1 MLGSWVPGPILGV
14 PGPKSHLEI
23 LGFRV
28 PGSHLQMSWIPGFT
42 FQLCRKFRN
51 YPGVAC
57 KQHRNLL
64 ANIIKVMVLNIE
76 QQYGI
81 RQVYLLTFDWYFLG
95 DLSHSFKTLSQGNI
109 PVLPESNTLALINNL
124 QLICNRFSTIFKSCI
139 KTRIMQLSVF
149 VANDQNRDLGT
160 FPCQQM
166 KMVPK
171 GSMNIF
177 SVFFKNIP

>member
-1 MLGSWVPGPILGV
+1 M
-14 PGPKSHLEI
+14 
-23 LGFRV
+23 
-28 PGSHLQMSWIPGFT
+28 
-42 FQLCRKFRN
+42 
-51 YPGVAC
+51 
-57 KQHRNLL
+57 
-64 ANIIKVMVLNIE
+64 
-76 QQYGI
+76 
-81 RQVYLLTFDWYFLG
+81 
-95 DLSHSFKTLSQGNI
+95 
-109 PVLPESNTLALINNL
+109 LPESNTLALINNL